1 MEPCDSAIPDS
12 DGGAKTPSKDSQ
24 SKNTPV
30 QQDSI
35 SLGVKKPP
43 TNSPVNPLS
52 PATNVASG
60 RLVYVRRRVEVDTS
74 KAAASTAPPKE
85 PPTVAVAVAVAAS
98 PKEPPTVAVAVASS
112 SPQGPPSHRLDW
124 EERYDHLQ
132 TLLNKLNESDRND
145 HVQMLWSLPS
155 SELSKHAVE
164 LEKRSIQFSLEEAR
178 EMQRV
183 AALNVLGRSV
193 HSLKTSSNDR
203 E

>member
-12 DGGAKTPSKDSQ
+12 DDGATNPSKDSQ
-24 SKNTPV
+24 NKNTPV

-52 PATNVASG
+52 PATNAASG

-74 KAAASTAPPKE
+74 KAAAAAAASTTPPKE
-85 PPTVAVAVAVAAS
+85 PPTVAVAVAVA
-98 PKEPPTVAVAVASS
+98 SS
-112 SPQGPPSHRLDW
+112 SPQGPSSHRLDW

-132 TLLNKLNESDRND
+132 TLLNMLNESDRND

-193 HSLKTSSNDR
+193 NSLKTSSNDR
-203 E
+203 EQ

>member
-12 DGGAKTPSKDSQ
+12 DGGAKTPSNDSQ

-74 KAAASTAPPKE
+74 KAAAAAATAATAAAASTTPPKE
-85 PPTVAVAVAVAAS
+85 PPTVAVAVV
-98 PKEPPTVAVAVASS
+98 SS
-112 SPQGPPSHRLDW
+112 SPQGPSSHRLDW

-132 TLLNKLNESDRND
+132 TLLNKLNEFDHND

-164 LEKRSIQFSLEEAR
+164 LEKRSIQFSLEEG
-178 EMQRV
+178 
-183 AALNVLGRSV
+183 L
-193 HSLKTSSNDR
+193 
-203 E
+203 

>member
-1 MEPCDSAIPDS
+1 MEPCDSAILDS
-12 DGGAKTPSKDSQ
+12 DGGATTPSKDSQ

-52 PATNVASG
+52 PVTNTASG

-74 KAAASTAPPKE
+74 KAAAARKTPPKE
-85 PPTVAVAVAVAAS
+85 PPTVAVAVAV
-98 PKEPPTVAVAVASS
+98 VSS
-112 SPQGPPSHRLDW
+112 SPQGPSSHRLDR

-145 HVQMLWSLPS
+145 HVQTSMLLSWKKGLFNSL
-155 SELSKHAVE
+155 LR
-164 LEKRSIQFSLEEAR
+164 KRER
-178 EMQRV
+178 C
-183 AALNVLGRSV
+183 SV
-193 HSLKTSSNDR
+193 
-203 E
+203 